1 MLMKKNRFYFPLIV
15 LGCVMLAATA
25 FAQSE
30 KTSCTPSASCGPS
43 DTKKSE
49 AKAITE
55 LRTSMQN
62 VVSYLTLSKYNF
74 SEDLKTL
81 DLSARCRDDE
91 TLLFLTQA
99 SGLIRQELKDRLP
112 AEVQSTELK
121 NPTQKFAGTNPQL
134 LVAVKKDI
142 EVFKDQI
149 AR

>member
-1 MLMKKNRFYFPLIV
+1 MKKNRFHFPLIV
-15 LGCVMLAATA
+15 LCCSMAVASA
-25 FAQSE
+25 FAQSD
-30 KTSCTPSASCGPS
+30 KASCTPSASCGPS

-81 DLSARCRDDE
+81 DLSPRSTDDE

-99 SGLIRQELKDRLP
+99 SGLIRQELKEKLP
-112 AEVQSTELK
+112 AEVQTTEL
-121 NPTQKFAGTNPQL
+121 
-134 LVAVKKDI
+134 
-142 EVFKDQI
+142 
-149 AR
+149 